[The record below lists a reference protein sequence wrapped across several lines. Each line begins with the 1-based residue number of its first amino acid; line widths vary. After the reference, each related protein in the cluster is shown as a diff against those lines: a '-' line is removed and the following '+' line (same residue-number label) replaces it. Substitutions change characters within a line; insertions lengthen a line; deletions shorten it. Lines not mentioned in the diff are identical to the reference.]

1 MAEIAVIQMRSG
13 RQVEENLEVA
23 ANLIQQAGDQGAAM
37 AILPE
42 NFAQMAKESQRR
54 DISERAGDGRLQ
66 EFLSAQ
72 ASRSGIWIVGGTIPL
87 YSDDDRDDQPPVASC
102 LVIDA
107 SGERVARYD
116 KIHLFD
122 VGIPG
127 GEESY
132 RESNHTF
139 PGGQAVCVD
148 TPVGRLGLAVCYDI
162 RFPELFLRL
171 TELGM
176 EVLVLPAAFT
186 SRTGKAH
193 WEVLLRARAIESLCY
208 VAAAAQGG
216 QHENGRETWGHS
228 MLIDPWGEIIAE
240 LKTEPGVLVADT
252 DLLALEKIRQR
263 FPALEHRRIDR
274 NEGT

>member
-1 MAEIAVIQMRSG
+1 
-13 RQVEENLEVA
+13 
-23 ANLIQQAGDQGAAM
+23 
-37 AILPE
+37 
-42 NFAQMAKESQRR
+42 
-54 DISERAGDGRLQ
+54 
-66 EFLSAQ
+66 
-72 ASRSGIWIVGGTIPL
+72 
-87 YSDDDRDDQPPVASC
+87 
-102 LVIDA
+102 
-107 SGERVARYD
+107 
-116 KIHLFD
+116 
-122 VGIPG
+122 
-127 GEESY
+127 
-132 RESNHTF
+132 
-139 PGGQAVCVD
+139 
-148 TPVGRLGLAVCYDI
+148 
-162 RFPELFLRL
+162 
-171 TELGM
+171 M